1 MIWKSKTIICSG
13 VLVRV
18 LQQYYQQY
26 CVLQLALYYY
36 CCSASSAYQ
45 QGRLLSPACARG
57 RASAPTA
64 VVAVHWQQQ
73 YHYSYSSQ
81 LLATTTTTTTT
92 TTASYFVYF
101 KVVRSSKRKQEGSSG
116 RTTYQLLQEYYYTYY
131 RKQLP
136 LLYIRRSSYWCSCTA
151 SQSIYSHSTATIYYT
166 ANAQYA
172 ATKARKDSHSF
183 SSSTQPG
190 ATAICHYYALAMID
204 SVQEYRQPFLL
215 SDYHDW
221 CPKTVAVVH
230 TNC

>member
-81 LLATTTTTTTT
+81 LLATTTTTTT